1 MRTHVKVAGEE
12 TGQAPACTGA
22 LLEIKSIKRAAVKKA
37 DSEYVGCAQYV
48 VQLQIKTPKG
58 AAGMTVFDRIRV
70 GTPDDVEAQ
79 KKATWEVSEGGPARL
94 TRLLKRAG
102 VAMADDDEE
111 WTADAVGRTVVAPI
125 TKRGEYT
132 NVGLYYRETDKD
144 CPVIGLADGASGKA
158 AGPRKTRPVEADEPE
173 EADEPAKPAVDEEDE
188 PAPVKATKPAKKGPP
203 DDPVDDE
210 DDDEPAAKPAK
221 VAPKKAAKP
230 APPDD
235 DDDD

>member
-1 MRTHVKVAGEE
+1 MRTFTKAAGEE

-22 LLEIKSIKRAAVKKA
+22 LLEIKKISRGVVKKA
-37 DSEYVGCAQYV
+37 DSENVNCAQYT
-48 VQLQIKTPKG
+48 VQFQIRSPKA

-70 GTPDDVEAQ
+70 GTPDDLEAQ

-144 CPVIGLADGASGKA
+144 CPVIGLADGASGKP

-173 EADEPAKPAVDEEDE
+173 EDDAPAKPAVDEDDE
-188 PAPVKATKPAKKGPP
+188 PVAKPVKKKSPP
-203 DDPVDDE
+203 DDPVDDDP
-210 DDDEPAAKPAK
+210 DDDAPPKKPAATKGRP
-221 VAPKKAAKP
+221 AKP